1 MGGLI
6 RKEEEMYEN
15 CNFYHHHVEGTNKV
29 AVHPEVQTIERE
41 LKNLYNEGNLSGLN
55 LYLYGLVLKEQERL
69 TEARN
74 IFIQALNKFPYLWSC
89 WLELCRIIE
98 S

>member
-55 LYLYGLVLKEQERL
+55 LYLYGLVLKEQ
-69 TEARN
+69 
-74 IFIQALNKFPYLWSC
+74 
-89 WLELCRIIE
+89 
-98 S
+98 